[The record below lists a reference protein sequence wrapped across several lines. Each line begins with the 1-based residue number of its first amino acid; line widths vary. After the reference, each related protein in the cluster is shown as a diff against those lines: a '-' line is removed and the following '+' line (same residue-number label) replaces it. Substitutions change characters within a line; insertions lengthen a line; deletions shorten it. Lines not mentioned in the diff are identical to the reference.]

1 VIESASAKPEN
12 AATTAAA
19 ATTRRRE
26 VGKKV
31 TRQVYVKPAATNG
44 MTRID

>member
-12 AATTAAA
+12 AATIAAA

-26 VGKKV
+26 EGKKV
-31 TRQVYVKPAATNG
+31 TFQVYVKPAAG
-44 MTRID
+44 IMIVCD